1 MTRNRGLTL
10 PEMLLSIV
18 LVAALAG
25 AAFEL
30 LSTVR
35 RAQRDIGRH
44 AIWYTA
50 AHRSVEQLCRDVSC
64 GDVVPVS
71 AKHAEAIRLLKN
83 GIEIDTRQR
92 QDALAGWRTVR
103 YSLDDSTLYRDDG
116 NTREVLLEH
125 AQELDI
131 VWKPD
136 ARGLEVRLSGPDDLD
151 LSTWISVDTD
161 RDVKEHSR

>member
-1 MTRNRGLTL
+1 MTRNHGLTL

-25 AAFEL
+25 AGFEL

-35 RAQRDIGRH
+35 RAQSDIGRH
-44 AIWYTA
+44 AVWHTT
-50 AHRSVEQLCRDVSC
+50 AHRAIEQLRRDVSC
-64 GDVVPVS
+64 GDVAPASV
-71 AKHAEAIRLLKN
+71 KHAEAIRLLEH
-83 GIEIDTRQR
+83 GIKIDTRQR

-103 YSLDDSTLYRDDG
+103 YSLDDSKLYWDDG
-116 NTREVLLEH
+116 NTRELLLGH
-125 AQELDI
+125 VQELDI

-136 ARGLEVRLSGPDDLD
+136 ARGLEVRLSGPDGLD
-151 LSTWISVDTD
+151 LSAWISVDTD